1 MNERSAKARE
11 FTGRHMLA
19 IMLAFFGVIIAVN
32 LTMATFARTSWSGL
46 VVQNTY
52 VASQAFNRKAEEGR
66 AQAALGWTPAF
77 AIENGVLRF
86 ALTDAE
92 GRPVR
97 LEGGVADLR
106 RPVGDADDAS
116 VALVAVGDGLE
127 ARLGAGDG
135 AWIVEIHAIAA
146 DEAGGEDGGEPGR
159 SWRETRRVQLR
170 GGSAR

>member
-1 MNERSAKARE
+1 MTDRPAKARE

-19 IMLAFFGVIIAVN
+19 IMFAFFGVIIAVN

-77 AIENGVLRF
+77 TIKDGVLRF
-86 ALTDAE
+86 SLTDAE

-97 LEGGVADLR
+97 LEGGIAELR
-106 RPVGDADDAS
+106 RPVGDADDAE
-116 VALVAVGDGLE
+116 VALAASGGGLE
-127 ARLGAGDG
+127 AKLGVRDG
-135 AWIVEIHAIAA
+135 AWIVEIHATAGA
-146 DEAGGEDGGEPGR
+146 EAGLERP
-159 SWRETRRVQLR
+159 WRETRRIQLR
-170 GGSAR
+170 GGNTR